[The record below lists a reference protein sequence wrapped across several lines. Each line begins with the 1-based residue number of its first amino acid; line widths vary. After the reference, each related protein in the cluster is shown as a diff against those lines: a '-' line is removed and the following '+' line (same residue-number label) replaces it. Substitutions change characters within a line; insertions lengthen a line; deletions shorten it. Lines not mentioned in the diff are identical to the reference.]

1 MALVVNLKML
11 IYPDSSATPT
21 FAPEEPGGY
30 HVDHSPHSY
39 QDRSVGD
46 QTAER
51 IWKTECA
58 TLMISQKLHLRE
70 VPGGPRKKLQCSS
83 SAADGS
89 APWRGFIPRNAFP
102 SILSG

>member
-11 IYPDSSATPT
+11 IYLDSSATPT
-21 FAPEEPGGY
+21 FAP
-30 HVDHSPHSY
+30 
-39 QDRSVGD
+39 RSQED
-46 QTAER
+46 TMSIIRLIHIKIDPSETETAER

-89 APWRGFIPRNAFP
+89 APWPCFIPRNAFP
-102 SILSG
+102 RI

>member
-1 MALVVNLKML
+1 MSIIRL
-11 IYPDSSATPT
+11 I
-21 FAPEEPGGY
+21 
-30 HVDHSPHSY
+30 HIKI
-39 QDRSVGD
+39 D
-46 QTAER
+46 QSETETAER

-89 APWRGFIPRNAFP
+89 APWPCFIPRNAFP
-102 SILSG
+102 RI

>member
-21 FAPEEPGGY
+21 FVSQEDTMSIIRLIHIKIDPSETE
-30 HVDHSPHSY
+30 
-39 QDRSVGD
+39 
-46 QTAER
+46 TAER

-89 APWRGFIPRNAFP
+89 APWRCFIPRNAFP
-102 SILSG
+102 RI